1 MDRYLLIVDDD
12 AGVREMLCEVIAEA
26 GYRVAAV
33 EDGREALRHLQTN
46 PPPFLILLD
55 LMMPVMD
62 GRQFRREQRCQPD
75 LAAIPVAVLSA
86 DVQTE
91 RGDDLRDTLRLSK
104 PIDLDRLLDVIRSY
118 EEGPAQRPK
127 GGHQPRLPLR

>member
-1 MDRYLLIVDDD
+1 MDRYLLVVDDD

-33 EDGREALRHLQTN
+33 EDGREALLHLQAN

-62 GRQFRREQRCQPD
+62 GRQFRREQRRQPE
-75 LAAIPVAVLSA
+75 LATIPVAVLSA
-86 DVQTE
+86 DTQLE
-91 RGDDLRDTLRLSK
+91 RDDDLRDTRRLSK
-104 PIDLDRLLDVIRSY
+104 PIDLDQLLDVIRSY
-118 EEGPAQRPK
+118 DERQAHPRPMALIDPSPA
-127 GGHQPRLPLR
+127 

>member
-1 MDRYLLIVDDD
+1 MDRYLLVVDDD

-26 GYRVAAV
+26 GYRVVAV
-33 EDGREALRHLQTN
+33 EDGQEALLHLQVN

-62 GRQFRREQRCQPD
+62 GRQFRREQRRQPD

-86 DVQTE
+86 DIQTE
-91 RGDDLRDTLRLSK
+91 RGDELRDTRCLSK
-104 PIDLDRLLDVIRSY
+104 PIDLDQLLDVIRSY
-118 EEGPAQRPK
+118 DERPAPPRPRALSD
-127 GGHQPRLPLR
+127 PSLS